1 MIAGL
6 DRARVWS
13 ARFSRAL
20 HLGRSLMVSSTSKDG
35 DARRVRLEVIAH
47 TFQGMGICTVCEMV
61 MADAQLGQRPTE
73 RALDEYP
80 PEWQEEWRR
89 LTEWVYDL
97 IEHHGDRITIKVI
110 DPQSPEGLF
119 KSLRY
124 RVRRYPTWVVDGRTR
139 VVGWDR
145 EALNAALTGP

>member
-1 MIAGL
+1 
-6 DRARVWS
+6 
-13 ARFSRAL
+13 
-20 HLGRSLMVSSTSKDG
+20 
-35 DARRVRLEVIAH
+35 VIAPI
-47 TFQGMGICTVCEMV
+47 FQGMGICMACELV
-61 MADAQLGQRPTE
+61 MAEGKVGVRPTE

-80 PEWQEEWRR
+80 LEWQEDWRR

-97 IEHHGDRITIKVI
+97 AGRYGDRIVIKVI

-124 RVRRYPTWVVDGRTR
+124 RVRRYPTWVVEGKTR

-145 EALNAALTGP
+145 EALDAALPCR